1 MSKTEFLSVYGAA
14 AYLKL
19 VSLKE
24 LLEERSIDIRVL
36 TNQQIAQMIGIDYQS
51 G

>member
-1 MSKTEFLSVYGAA
+1 MSKTEFLSIYGAA

-19 VSLKE
+19 LSLKE
-24 LLEERSIDIRVL
+24 LLEERSIDIGML
-36 TNQQIAQMIGIDYQS
+36 TNQQIAKMIGIEYHT